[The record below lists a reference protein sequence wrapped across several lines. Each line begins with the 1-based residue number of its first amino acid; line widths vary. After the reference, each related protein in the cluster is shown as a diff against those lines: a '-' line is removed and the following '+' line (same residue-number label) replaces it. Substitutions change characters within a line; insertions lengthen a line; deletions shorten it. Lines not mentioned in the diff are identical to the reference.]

1 MNQYFSM
8 FTTPQAGDIF
18 ISWALIHDLSCWERI
33 MRMKTK
39 HWKRVTWLWRW
50 AENWLKLSPNMKLR
64 TITWGGSR
72 PDDGTLLF
80 PKTTTFP
87 WFHISIC
94 YWRLLL
100 SLFELRKQNYKV
112 FNVRLILGLKMLKG
126 RVHVWA
132 TPFHVCTV
140 RTKKY
145 DFFVS
150 DFKRLLNKL
159 ETLFLWG
166 VLHNILHIL
175 QLVGL
180 NSLLQRP
187 EIGFELCKRA

>member
-64 TITWGGSR
+64 TITWGGLR

-100 SLFELRKQNYKV
+100 SLFELRKQNY
-112 FNVRLILGLKMLKG
+112 NILSVRLILRLKMLKG
-126 RVHVWA
+126 GIHVRA
-132 TPFHVCTV
+132 TPSMHVQKNTIFSF
-140 RTKKY
+140 RT
-145 DFFVS
+145 
-150 DFKRLLNKL
+150 LNDCW
-159 ETLFLWG
+159 T
-166 VLHNILHIL
+166 NY
-175 QLVGL
+175 
-180 NSLLQRP
+180 RP
-187 EIGFELCKRA
+187 SFYEEDCIMFYIWCCN

>member
-100 SLFELRKQNYKV
+100 SLFELRKQNYNMYSTCASFWDWKCW
-112 FNVRLILGLKMLKG
+112 
-126 RVHVWA
+126 RVEFMFEPLLFMYA
-132 TPFHVCTV
+132 P
-140 RTKKY
+140 KKI
-145 DFFVS
+145 FVS
-150 DFKRLLNKL
+150 DFKRMLNKL
-159 ETLFLWG
+159 ETPFLWG
-166 VLHNILHIL
+166 GLHNVLHIL

-180 NSLLQRP
+180 NLLLQRP
-187 EIGFELCKRA
+187 EIGFELFKRA

>member
-50 AENWLKLSPNMKLR
+50 AENWLKLSPNMKFR
-64 TITWGGSR
+64 TYYYMRRIETWWRNS
-72 PDDGTLLF
+72 PL
-80 PKTTTFP
+80 PKNNYVPMVSYFN
-87 WFHISIC
+87 
-94 YWRLLL
+94 LLL
-100 SLFELRKQNYKV
+100 TTPIVLIWIKKTKLQHVLY
-112 FNVRLILGLKMLKG
+112 VRLILRLKMLKG
-126 RVHVWA
+126 GIHVWA
-132 TPFHVCTV
+132 TPFHV
-140 RTKKY
+140 RTKKK
-145 DFFVS
+145 V
-150 DFKRLLNKL
+150 RLLNL
-159 ETLFLWG
+159 ETPFLRG
-166 VLHNILHIL
+166 GLHNVLHIL